1 MISVTSAIV
10 DKITA
15 WTHIAKLLNRCW

>member
-10 DKITA
+10 DKVTA